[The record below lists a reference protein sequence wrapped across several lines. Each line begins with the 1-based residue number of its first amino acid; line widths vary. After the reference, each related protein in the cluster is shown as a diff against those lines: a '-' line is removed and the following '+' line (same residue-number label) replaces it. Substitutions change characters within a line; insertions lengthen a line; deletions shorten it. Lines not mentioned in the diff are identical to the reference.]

1 METKSRYAVIADLE
15 NTKRELIQER
25 DGLNDQLIEKEK
37 VLKGKIRQKSDNVV
51 ILDRQ
56 IEDVEEQI
64 ADFKSSMKER
74 KETIVELIK
83 SVDESLDRFSK
94 LSTK

>member
-15 NTKRELIQER
+15 NKKRELIQER

-37 VLKGKIRQKSDNVV
+37 VLKGKIRQKADNVV